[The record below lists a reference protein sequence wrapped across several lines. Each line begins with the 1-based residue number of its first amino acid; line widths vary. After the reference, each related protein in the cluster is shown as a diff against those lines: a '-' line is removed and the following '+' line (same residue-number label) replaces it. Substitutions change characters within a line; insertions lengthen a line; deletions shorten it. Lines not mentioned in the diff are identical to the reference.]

1 MTAAY
6 LFEAN
11 PSAEFW
17 CTYQVRR
24 LVNILVL
31 YFIAIKIFNIDIL
44 IAYAADHGQLCN
56 SFPDI
61 YKPLL
66 KNKCSLSPSK
76 PDLLVPAS
84 KPKCL

>member
-1 MTAAY
+1 MTVAY

-61 YKPLL
+61 YKPLFQ
-66 KNKCSLSPSK
+66 NKMLSLSLQARFICPFK
-76 PDLLVPAS
+76 QA
-84 KPKCL
+84 